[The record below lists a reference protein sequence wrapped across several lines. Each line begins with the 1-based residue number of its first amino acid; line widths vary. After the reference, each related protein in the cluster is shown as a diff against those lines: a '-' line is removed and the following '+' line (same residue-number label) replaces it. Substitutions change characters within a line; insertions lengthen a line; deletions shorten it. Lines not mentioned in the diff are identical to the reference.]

1 VVRHRP
7 VSQPLDVSA
16 STGTV
21 RSRRNVQLDF
31 LRGIAV
37 LLVIGK
43 HLGLPET
50 DGVPGMAATV
60 VFRIGW
66 LGVDLFFVLSG
77 FLIGGLLLGELKA
90 HGRIDVWRFYVRR
103 GFKLYPLYFVFLL
116 YVVLVPAAKAVVAG
130 ASAGGALGD
139 QLARYWPNFVFLQ
152 NYVGPN
158 PATHTWSLGVEEHF
172 YLLLPL
178 ALVLLQLRRLSHRI
192 VPLCLAGIPVC
203 LALRSL
209 AVATEHPW
217 ADTMFA
223 SHLRFDAL
231 LLGVAIR
238 AGAEAWPAVFAGL
251 GRRRVPLLAAGIVL
265 WAPNLVVPTS
275 TAWVRTAGLTMNLLG
290 SAAFL
295 LAAYHTHRSDIRV
308 AAPLVHRFA
317 STVAWIGVY
326 SYAVYL
332 WHVTVTGML
341 GRDLVPW
348 ITSRAGGWT
357 GWTWLASVVVLT
369 SCAVLGGFLAS
380 VAVEGPMLRLRDR
393 MFPSRSASLP
403 SSAS

>member
-1 VVRHRP
+1 MRP
-7 VSQPLDVSA
+7 GAVSA
-16 STGTV
+16 PPDTSAGTGTA

-43 HLGLPET
+43 HLVLPET
-50 DGVPGMAATV
+50 DGAFGIAALV
-60 VFRIGW
+60 AFRIGW

-77 FLIGGLLLGELKA
+77 FLIGGLLLSELKA
-90 HGRIDVWRFYVRR
+90 HGRIDIWRFYVRR

-116 YVVLVPAAKAVVAG
+116 YVVLVPVAKAVVSGAG
-130 ASAGGALGD
+130 AGGALGD

-172 YLLLPL
+172 YLLLPVAL
-178 ALVLLQLRRLSHRI
+178 LVLQLWGLSHRI

-217 ADTMFA
+217 GDTMFA

-238 AGAEAWPAVFAGL
+238 AGAEAWPAGFAGL
-251 GRRRVPLLAAGIVL
+251 GRRRVALLAAGMAL
-265 WAPNLVVPTS
+265 WAPNLWIPTS

-295 LAAYHTHRSDIRV
+295 LAAYHTHRSDLRI
-308 AAPLVHRFA
+308 AAPLVRRLA
-317 STVAWIGVY
+317 STVAWVGVY

-341 GRDLVPW
+341 GRSIVPR
-348 ITSRAGGWT
+348 ITSWAGGWT
-357 GWTWLASVVVLT
+357 GWTWLVSVVVLT
-369 SCAVLGGFLAS
+369 SCAVFGGFVAS
-380 VAVEGPMLRLRDR
+380 MAVEGPMLRLRDR

-403 SSAS
+403 PSVP